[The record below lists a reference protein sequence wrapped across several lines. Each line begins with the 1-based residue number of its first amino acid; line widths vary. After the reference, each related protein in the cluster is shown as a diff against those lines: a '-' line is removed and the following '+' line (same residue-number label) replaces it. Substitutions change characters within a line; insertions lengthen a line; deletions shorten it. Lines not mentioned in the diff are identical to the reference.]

1 MKLAII
7 IQARTNSKRLPEKVL
22 KKIGNKTVLEHLIT
36 RLKKLKPYK
45 NIIISTSRNKNDKKI
60 INISKNLKCKYFLG
74 NEKNVLER
82 FYFTA
87 KKFKIKNI
95 IRISADSPFIDP
107 KIVNKAIRLFN
118 SGKYDVVTN
127 LLNPTYPKGMSVEIL
142 NFNTLHISYLCAQ
155 RSDEKEH
162 VTKFIYENLER
173 FKIKNFALKRSL
185 RNYNFA
191 LDTIKDLNYL
201 RRVFKNIKKNKD
213 FYLKDLIKVASSLN

>member
-7 IQARTNSKRLPEKVL
+7 IQAITNSKLLPEKVF
-22 KKIGNKTVLEHLIT
+22 KKNVNKTVLEHLIT

-95 IRISADSPFIDP
+95 IRISADSPLDP

-127 LLNPTYPKGMSVEIL
+127 LLSPTYPRGMSVEIL
-142 NFNTLHISYLCAQ
+142 NFSTLYISYLYAQ

-162 VTKFIYENLER
+162 VTKFIYENLDK

-185 RNYNFA
+185 RNYNFS
-191 LDTIKDLNYL
+191 LDTLKDLN
-201 RRVFKNIKKNKD
+201 
-213 FYLKDLIKVASSLN
+213 